1 MADVPKRPNIL
12 LFNPDQWRADVMG
25 HFGNP
30 AAVTPTLDGFAET
43 DATSF
48 SNAFC
53 QNTVCTP
60 SRCSFMTGWYPHVR
74 GHRTMH
80 HMLRPDEPMILKTLK
95 EEGYFVWW
103 GGKNDVVPAQ
113 NSFDAYCDL
122 KYTPPDTVLRPL
134 QPSLHQADAWR
145 GDPDGDNYFS
155 FYAGRVPIPQGD
167 NVYFDRDWANVEGAI
182 DFINNPPS
190 SQPFCIY
197 LPLTYPHPPY
207 GVEEPWHGMI
217 DRAALPPRIPTPESW
232 VDKPSILSRLA
243 QGQRL
248 EGWTEDR
255 WNELRAT
262 YYGMCARVDFQFGKV
277 LEALRLSG
285 MYDDTAIFFF
295 SDHGD
300 FTGDY
305 GLVEKTQNTFEDVL
319 TRVPFLIKPPS
330 WLPVTPGV
338 SDALIELVDL
348 PATIEALAGIQPRH
362 DHFGCSLLP
371 LVAGETLEHRETVFC
386 EGGRRHY
393 ETQAMEHES
402 NSAGTDGLYSPRLN
416 WQVQE
421 GPEHTKALMCRSK
434 HYKYVMRLYETDE
447 LYDLSSDPGEEKN
460 RIEDPVLSSVL
471 KDLRGRTTRFLLETA
486 DVVPYETDLRG

>member
-1 MADVPKRPNIL
+1 
-12 LFNPDQWRADVMG
+12 
-25 HFGNP
+25 
-30 AAVTPTLDGFAET
+30 
-43 DATSF
+43 
-48 SNAFC
+48 
-53 QNTVCTP
+53 
-60 SRCSFMTGWYPHVR
+60 
-74 GHRTMH
+74 
-80 HMLRPDEPMILKTLK
+80 
-95 EEGYFVWW
+95 
-103 GGKNDVVPAQ
+103 
-113 NSFDAYCDL
+113 
-122 KYTPPDTVLRPL
+122 
-134 QPSLHQADAWR
+134 
-145 GDPDGDNYFS
+145 
-155 FYAGRVPIPQGD
+155 
-167 NVYFDRDWANVEGAI
+167 
-182 DFINNPPS
+182 
-190 SQPFCIY
+190 
-197 LPLTYPHPPY
+197 
-207 GVEEPWHGMI
+207 
-217 DRAALPPRIPTPESW
+217 
-232 VDKPSILSRLA
+232 
-243 QGQRL
+243 
-248 EGWTEDR
+248 
-255 WNELRAT
+255 
-262 YYGMCARVDFQFGKV
+262 MCARVDFQFGKV